1 MKKFILDRLLSDP
14 FLKLKY
20 TGGKCNV
27 PSGRFERQYKN
38 ELNKHILMST
48 LNLIVFLDAAKQQHV
63 IESTLLFLRRSS
75 VKSSRA
81 LLNVICRDY
90 ISGIGNLF
98 KHLFQLQI
106 NVSYEQSPLEELEF
120 FVSNLATDLRDGSR
134 LGKLA
139 ELLSNRHNIL
149 EEMRLPA
156 ISRLQ
161 KVHNVSVALRHLSQ
175 VGIPNVSAIHPNYIV
190 DGHRPQVLKMLWSII
205 SSCQLENVIRKD
217 KLRDEIYN
225 IHSANVHRKDPYN
238 FSKHCGNIE
247 TCNDVCQLLL
257 IWCDSI
263 CRTFGYEITDF
274 SRSFYDGVAPLLLIA
289 YYHPSIV
296 NFKSILP
303 TSNYKRESLKASE
316 KVMAI
321 RNEHQNC
328 HLSQEKMHS
337 LGGIPNMFPI
347 SDMDNL
353 PDERSVIVC
362 IAYLCARLLESSE
375 ELNAIII
382 IQTSFRKHLAARL
395 ERIKRGAVIT
405 IERFWLQ
412 NKKKYFSVQRDL
424 YSIPIKK
431 IESFLC
437 SHRPKLKVM
446 QRRRQCCVKIQVR

>member
-1 MKKFILDRLLSDP
+1 MDRLLSDP
-14 FLKLKY
+14 YLKLKY

-27 PSGRFERQYKN
+27 PSGHFERQYKN

-63 IESTLLFLRRSS
+63 IESTLLFLRKSS

-98 KHLFQLQI
+98 KHLSHLQI

-139 ELLSNRHNIL
+139 ELLSNRQNIL

-161 KVHNVSVALRHLSQ
+161 KVHNVSVALRHLSE

-225 IHSANVHRKDPYN
+225 IHSANEHRKEPYN

-263 CRTFGYEITDF
+263 CGTFGYEITDF

-289 YYHPSIV
+289 FYHPSIV

-316 KVMAI
+316 KVVAI

-382 IQTSFRKHLAARL
+382 IQNSFRKHLAARQ
-395 ERIKRGAVIT
+395 ERIERGAVMK
-405 IERFWLQ
+405 IERIWLQ

-424 YSIPIKK
+424 YSIPVKK

-437 SHRPKLKVM
+437 SHRPKLKLM